1 MKRKTKICKRKMKKN
16 KFTRRNMTGGNLPVS
31 EFKKSVQEYEELLDK
46 PEVQK
51 GLKEAADNR
60 PISLIDFILNNWQKY
75 LQEYIKVY
83 MEGLKAANSLTQLA
97 NNPQGLLA
105 AANPQMAAMAA
116 NPQGLLA
123 AANPQMAAMAAN
135 PQGILAAANPQMAA
149 NPEDLLSAVKPN
161 MDAMLKNPELTK
173 ILNKPEFAKISEDP
187 MNDLLNNPD
196 LNAVIKKQIDPH
208 LNALKSANEIKTGG
222 KSKNRSNHKLPIPY
236 PLFMQ
241 AMRSREASMVGGRT
255 RRSIKEF
262 LG

>member
-1 MKRKTKICKRKMKKN
+1 MKKN

-31 EFKKSVQEYEELLDK
+31 EYKKSVQEYEELLDK

-60 PISLIDFILNNWQKY
+60 PISLIEFILNNWQAY
-75 LQEYIKVY
+75 LEEYIKLY
-83 MEGLKAANSLTQLA
+83 LDTAKAANKGLQAANSLTQLA

-116 NPQGLLA
+116 NPQ
-123 AANPQMAAMAAN
+123 
-135 PQGILAAANPQMAA
+135 MAA

-161 MDAMLKNPELTK
+161 MDAMFKNPELTK
-173 ILNKPEFAKISEDP
+173 ILNKPEFAKKSEDP

-208 LNALKSANEIKTGG
+208 LNALKSANDIAGDQMKPNYPEIKTGG

>member
-1 MKRKTKICKRKMKKN
+1 MKKN

-97 NNPQGLLA
+97 NNPQALLA

-123 AANPQMAAMAAN
+123 AANPQMAAMAT
-135 PQGILAAANPQMAA
+135 
-149 NPEDLLSAVKPN
+149 NPEDLLSAVKP
-161 MDAMLKNPELTK
+161 ELTK
-173 ILNKPEFAKISEDP
+173 ILDKPEFAKISEDP

-208 LNALKSANEIKTGG
+208 LNALKSANDIAGDQMKPNYPEIKTGG